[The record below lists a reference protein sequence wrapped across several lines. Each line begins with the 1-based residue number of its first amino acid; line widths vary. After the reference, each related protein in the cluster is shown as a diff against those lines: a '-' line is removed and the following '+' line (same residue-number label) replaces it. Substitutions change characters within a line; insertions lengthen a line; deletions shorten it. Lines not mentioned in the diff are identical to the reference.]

1 LLRLKGKQEIEELLI
16 LPPEQT
22 PFIKGEK
29 KVIIDV
35 KCRDL
40 AGNQYIVEMQN
51 RVVPEFFKRCQF
63 YTSYAYV
70 TQLANGERY
79 FQLAPVVLLSICN
92 QDLFP
97 ESEYLSF
104 HKTVNVDNGKQ
115 YLKDIGYVFVELQK
129 FNKTEE
135 QLETLEEK
143 WLYFLKNAHTHQDIP
158 SKLKEQPIVEA
169 FKALERFS
177 WNTVEYDRYIEGKL
191 FDEGHYGALELA
203 EEKGKIKGLKEGKA
217 KGLKEGEAR
226 GKLEEKR
233 AIAQSMIKD
242 GMNVS
247 VIVKYTCLSKEQIQ
261 EITKGKI

>member
-1 LLRLKGKQEIEELLI
+1 
-16 LPPEQT
+16 
-22 PFIKGEK
+22 
-29 KVIIDV
+29 
-35 KCRDL
+35 
-40 AGNQYIVEMQN
+40 
-51 RVVPEFFKRCQF
+51 
-63 YTSYAYV
+63 
-70 TQLANGERY
+70 
-79 FQLAPVVLLSICN
+79 
-92 QDLFP
+92 
-97 ESEYLSF
+97 
-104 HKTVNVDNGKQ
+104 VDNGKQ

-203 EEKGKIKGLKEGKA
+203 EEKGKVKGLKEGKAKGLKEGKAEGLKEGKVEGLKEGKA
-217 KGLKEGEAR
+217 KGLKEGEAK

-233 AIAQSMIKD
+233 AIARSMIKD

-247 VIVKYTCLSKEQIQ
+247 AIVKYTGLSEKQIQ
-261 EITKGKI
+261 EIAKK